1 MNMRTILAA
10 TVSMLA
16 LMATTAPGIAQE
28 MPVVTDGAS
37 VTVTVTVTK
46 NKDIHVLET
55 ITKNKTID
63 IIVDA
68 SPLDTHGAAEA
79 DVLAEQENINVTV
92 TGKADGDVDKGVQ
105 RDATIDAS
113 INTNT
118 GIVGV
123 NQDVGDFA
131 NQANIVA
138 FAFVNNTTTSTPP
151 RTSVA
156 NSQAHVSQH
165 NENSVTTDKEPGGSD
180 FDVTANRRAAS
191 ITGSVNSNTG
201 IVGVNQNAGNINN
214 QINAVALAVGVN
226 AAVALSEAD
235 LGQLNSALEV
245 NETNT
250 TRSEDITGSVTG
262 NTGITQVNQS
272 NGNLNNQA
280 SVISI
285 SALTSSVA
293 IVGPPV
299 GGPAAAAAP

>member
-10 TVSMLA
+10 TVSIVA
-16 LMATTAPGIAQE
+16 LMAIAGPGVAQE
-28 MPVVTDGAS
+28 VTSSAS
-37 VTVTVTVTK
+37 VLVTVTVTK
-46 NKDIHVLET
+46 DKDITVTET

-68 SPLDTHGAAEA
+68 SPLDTQGAAEA
-79 DVLAEQENINVTV
+79 DVVAEQENINVTV
-92 TGKADGDVDKGVQ
+92 TGAIDEVTGLDQGVQ

-113 INTNT
+113 INSNA

-138 FAFVNNTTTSTPP
+138 FAFVNNTTGL
-151 RTSVA
+151 TSVA

-165 NENSVTTDKEPGGSD
+165 NENSVTTDVEE
-180 FDVTANRRAAS
+180 FDITANRRAAS
-191 ITGSVNSNTG
+191 ITGSIIGNTG
-201 IVGVNQNAGNINN
+201 IVGVNQNAGNMNN

-235 LGQLNSALEV
+235 LGQLNSSVEV

-250 TRSEDITGSVTG
+250 TRAEDITGSVVG

-280 SVISI
+280 SVVSV

-293 IVGPPV
+293 I
-299 GGPAAAAAP
+299 GGPAVGAPSAAP

>member
-10 TVSMLA
+10 TVSIVA
-16 LMATTAPGIAQE
+16 LMAIAGPGVAQE
-28 MPVVTDGAS
+28 VTSSAS
-37 VTVTVTVTK
+37 VLVTVTVTK
-46 NKDIHVLET
+46 DKDITVTET

-68 SPLDTHGAAEA
+68 SPLDTQGAAEA
-79 DVLAEQENINVTV
+79 DVVAEQENINVTV
-92 TGKADGDVDKGVQ
+92 TGAIDEVTGLDQGVQ

-113 INTNT
+113 INSNA

-138 FAFVNNTTTSTPP
+138 FAFVNNTTGL
-151 RTSVA
+151 TSVA

-165 NENSVTTDKEPGGSD
+165 NEDSVTTDVEE
-180 FDVTANRRAAS
+180 FDITANRRAAS
-191 ITGSVNSNTG
+191 ITGSIIGNTG
-201 IVGVNQNAGNINN
+201 IVGVNQNAGNMNN

-235 LGQLNSALEV
+235 LGQLNSSVEV

-250 TRSEDITGSVTG
+250 TRAEDITGSVVG

-280 SVISI
+280 SVVSV

-293 IVGPPV
+293 I
-299 GGPAAAAAP
+299 GGPAVGAPSAAP

>member
-10 TVSMLA
+10 TVSMVA
-16 LMATTAPGIAQE
+16 LMAITGPGVAQE
-28 MPVVTDGAS
+28 VSNSAS
-37 VTVTVTVTK
+37 VLVTVTVTK
-46 NKDIHVLET
+46 DKDITVTET

-68 SPLDTHGAAEA
+68 SPLDTQGAAEA
-79 DVLAEQENINVTV
+79 DVVAEQENINVTV
-92 TGKADGDVDKGVQ
+92 TGLVDETTGLDDGIQ

-113 INTNT
+113 INSNT

-138 FAFVNNTTTSTPP
+138 FAFVNNTTGL
-151 RTSVA
+151 TSVA

-165 NENSVTTDKEPGGSD
+165 NENSVTTDVEL
-180 FDVTANRRAAS
+180 FDINANRRAAS
-191 ITGSVNSNTG
+191 ITGSVNGNTG
-201 IVGVNQNAGNINN
+201 IVGVNQNAGNMNN

-235 LGQLNSALEV
+235 LGQLNSSVEV

-250 TRSEDITGSVTG
+250 TRAEDITGSVNG

-293 IVGPPV
+293 IGGPPV
-299 GGPAAAAAP
+299 GAP